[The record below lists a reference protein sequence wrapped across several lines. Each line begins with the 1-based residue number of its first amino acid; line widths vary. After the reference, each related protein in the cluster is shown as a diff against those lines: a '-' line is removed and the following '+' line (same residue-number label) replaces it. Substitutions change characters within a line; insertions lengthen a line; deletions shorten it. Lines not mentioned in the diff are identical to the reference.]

1 MMYYHQ
7 GVILLHVINLNGKNS
22 NIKPIHMCM
31 AQFQHFFSYNPTK
44 NKKQTN
50 QSVPGKMYLV
60 ATSVNCVKV
69 RLIGQSK
76 NTVWTK

>member
-44 NKKQTN
+44 KQEAD
-50 QSVPGKMYLV
+50 QSVSSWQNVSCGHISELRQGQ
-60 ATSVNCVKV
+60 TDWSVEKYS
-69 RLIGQSK
+69 LD
-76 NTVWTK
+76 